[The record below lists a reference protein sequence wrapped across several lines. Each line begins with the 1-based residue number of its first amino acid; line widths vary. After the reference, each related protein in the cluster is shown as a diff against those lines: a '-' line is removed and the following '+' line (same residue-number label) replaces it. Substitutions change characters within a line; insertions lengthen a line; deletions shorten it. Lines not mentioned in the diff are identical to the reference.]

1 MNSWKKTPVFKKWR
15 SNIEKYKKRKTLK
28 KRSNKDV
35 CNEPHFCKG
44 AKDIPRNLMPQIY
57 DAKAFAKTIKKKYDV
72 NSKFTKAPMANFK
85 PSQDEINKDRVDS
98 VIEAIKNKKMDD
110 NPIVVSKDKFI
121 IDGHHRWAAYKNF
134 APKKAVPIMI
144 IQKPVQEALGL
155 AIATS
160 TNREK
165 FG

>member
-1 MNSWKKTPVFKKWR
+1 MNSWKTTPVFKKWR
-15 SNIEKYKKRKTLK
+15 LNVENYKKRKTLK
-28 KRSNKDV
+28 KRSDKDM
-35 CNEPHFCKG
+35 CRKSNFCKG

-72 NSKFTKAPMANFK
+72 NSKFTKAPMLNFK
-85 PSQDEINKDRVDS
+85 PSQNEINKDRVNS
-98 VIEAIKNKKMDD
+98 VIETIKNNKMDN
-110 NPIVVSKDKFI
+110 NPIVVSEDKFI

-134 APKKAVPIMI
+134 APKKPVPIMI
-144 IQKPVQEALGL
+144 IQKPIQEALGL

-165 FG
+165 FD